1 MKYFK
6 FEQFAIS
13 NTAKRLGI
21 DNSVPPKFQSRTA
34 ELVDTIL
41 DPLREAWGSSID
53 MTSGYRCEEL
63 NNAIGGSKTSAHSHA
78 YAADL
83 VPSNGKVEE
92 FKEFT
97 MHWLHGNNI
106 KFDQYINEYKGN
118 SSWVH
123 IGIRNG
129 SGQQRQQYKLFYGGK
144 YTKIDP
150 NTFTSIKNRDM
161 SGQPA
166 NNINKV
172 DSDTKVTSIVQQ
184 EVNPTVSAITYDNNF
199 TTGGGNT
206 QTGSTAGLLTSFNDI
221 YLQNISNK
229 DNNTDNNIDNEQIK
243 SNSIYQK
250 DDNGDPILNEYGN
263 PTVTDDY
270 LCEFDEG
277 DDMID
282 NEEVP
287 NVDEVYP
294 VLSQTPQQNNLPNN
308 SIQNS
313 SVSNIN
319 NIPSAVD
326 IEDKNANTPEAKKL
340 LEDIRK
346 KRNLEKWNLKSQ
358 DLSLAEA
365 KAKLYKWLQSQS
377 VILQNAFYILI
388 FKDMIDRIKTL
399 TEQLQNTS
407 QMNMVTLLNSLNDVI
422 SIFNDLGIT
431 PDAKGIDMQDLKN
444 LGMAAVGTLAD
455 TGVNIGNQV
464 YNNSMQY
471 TQNNI
476 NASIAELRD
485 KTGFIIDSDL
495 IGKSQD
501 IVAGIADA
509 GNALGK
515 SIAESSKTINSSDN
529 KLNKESTSNNIQVP
543 TIAKAAGSDIVTNM
557 IDGGINNIINTGQIV
572 SMQNV
577 TGAAD
582 ELKNRFAN
590 MSNNIKEPFSYQQS
604 NDGKNIIID
613 IIINKDPA
621 LNIIKINSFLK
632 SYTYGNNEQIF
643 NAGAIKYI
651 RDTFNQ
657 AWQTN
662 EYTTIY
668 VDAIVEG
675 ITKHYIFNFTINKN

>member
-21 DNSVPPKFQSRTA
+21 DNSVPLKFQPRAA

-41 DPLREAWGSSID
+41 DPLREAWGSDID

-63 NNAIGGSKTSAHSHA
+63 NNAIGGSKTSAHSHV

-97 MHWLHGNNI
+97 MHWLYDNNI

-150 NTFTSIKNRDM
+150 NTFTSIKNRNM
-161 SGQPA
+161 SGQP

-172 DSDTKVTSIVQQ
+172 DSDTQVTSIVQQ
-184 EVNPTVSAITYDNNF
+184 EVNPTVAATTYDNNF

-206 QTGSTAGLLTSFNDI
+206 QTGSTAGLLTAFDDI
-221 YLQNISNK
+221 YLKNISNK
-229 DNNTDNNIDNEQIK
+229 DNNTNDSVDNEQIK

-270 LCEFDEG
+270 LYEFDED

-282 NEEVP
+282 DMEVP
-287 NVDEVYP
+287 NADEVYP
-294 VLSQTPQQNNLPNN
+294 VLSQSIQQNNLSNN
-308 SIQNS
+308 STQNS

-319 NIPSAVD
+319 NVPSAVD

-340 LEDIRK
+340 LEDIRR

-358 DLSLAEA
+358 DLPLAEA
-365 KAKLYKWLQSQS
+365 KAELYKWLQGQS
-377 VILQNAFYILI
+377 IILQNAFYILI

-399 TEQLQNTS
+399 IEQLQNTS

-431 PDAKGIDMQDLKN
+431 PDAEGIDMQDLKN
-444 LGMAAVGTLAD
+444 LGMAVVGTLAD

-476 NASIAELRD
+476 NASIAELRNQ
-485 KTGFIIDSDL
+485 TGLIIDSDI
-495 IGKSQD
+495 IGKSQN
-501 IVAGIADA
+501 IVAGATEM
-509 GNALGK
+509 GNELGM
-515 SIAESSKTINSSDN
+515 SVAEASKTINSSDN
-529 KLNKESTSNNIQVP
+529 KIGSIQVP
-543 TIAKAAGSDIVTNM
+543 TIAKATGSDIVANM
-557 IDGGINNIINTGQIV
+557 VDGGINNIINTGQIV

-582 ELKNRFAN
+582 ELKNRFTN
-590 MSNNIKEPFSYQQS
+590 ISNNIKEPFSYQQS
-604 NDGKNIIID
+604 NDGKNITID

-632 SYTYGNNEQIF
+632 SYTYGNNERIF

-675 ITKHYIFNFTINKN
+675 ITKHYIFNFTIKRSN

>member
-13 NTAKRLGI
+13 NTAKKRGI
-21 DNSVPPKFQSRTA
+21 DNSVPLKFQPRTV

-41 DPLREAWGSSID
+41 DPLREAWGSGID

-97 MHWLHGNNI
+97 MHWLHDNNI

-123 IGIRNG
+123 IAIRNG
-129 SGQQRQQYKLFYGGK
+129 SGQQRHQYKLFYGGK

-150 NTFTSIKNRDM
+150 NTFTGIKNRNM
-161 SGQPA
+161 SGQST
-166 NNINKV
+166 NINKV
-172 DSDTKVTSIVQQ
+172 DSDNQITTVVQQ
-184 EVNPTVSAITYDNNF
+184 EVNPTVAAITYNNDF
-199 TTGGGNT
+199 ITGGGNT
-206 QTGSTAGLLTSFNDI
+206 QSGSTTGLLTVFDDI
-221 YLQNISNK
+221 YLKNISNK
-229 DNNTDNNIDNEQIK
+229 DNNTDDSIDNEQIK
-243 SNSIYQK
+243 NNNIYQK
-250 DDNGDPILNEYGN
+250 DENGDPILDEFGN

-270 LCEFDEG
+270 LYEFDEG

-282 NEEVP
+282 DEEVP
-287 NVDEVYP
+287 NADEVYP
-294 VLSQTPQQNNLPNN
+294 ALSQPIQQNNLSNNN
-308 SIQNS
+308 STQNS
-313 SVSNIN
+313 SLSNIN
-319 NIPSAVD
+319 NVPSSID
-326 IEDKNANTPEAKKL
+326 IEDKNANTPETKKL
-340 LEDIRK
+340 LEDIRR
-346 KRNLEKWNLKSQ
+346 KRNLEKWNSKSQ
-358 DLSLAEA
+358 DLPLAEA
-365 KAKLYKWLQSQS
+365 KSKLYKWLQEQS
-377 VILQNAFYILI
+377 IILQNAFYILI
-388 FKDMIDRIKTL
+388 FKDIIDRIKTL

-407 QMNMVTLLNSLNDVI
+407 QMSMVTLLNSLNDVI
-422 SIFNDLGIT
+422 SIFNDLGIR
-431 PDAKGIDMQDLKN
+431 PDSEGIDMQDLKN
-444 LGMAAVGTLAD
+444 LGMAVVGTLAD
-455 TGVNIGNQV
+455 TGANIGNQV

-476 NASIAELRD
+476 NASIAALREQ
-485 KTGFIIDSDL
+485 GLVLDSDI
-495 IGKSQD
+495 IGKSQN
-501 IVAGIADA
+501 IVAGATEI
-509 GNALGK
+509 GNGLG
-515 SIAESSKTINSSDN
+515 SSVAESSKTINSSNN
-529 KLNKESTSNNIQVP
+529 KIGSIQLP
-543 TIAKAAGSDIVTNM
+543 TIDKARGSDIVANM
-557 IDGGINNIINTGQIV
+557 VDGGINNIINTGQIV

-582 ELKNRFAN
+582 ELKNRFTN
-590 MSNNIKEPFSYQQS
+590 ISNNIKEPFSYQQS
-604 NDGKNIIID
+604 NNGKNITID

-651 RDTFNQ
+651 RDTFKE

-662 EYTTIY
+662 EYTTIH

-675 ITKHYIFNFTINKN
+675 ITKHYIFNFTINKK

>member
-21 DNSVPPKFQSRTA
+21 DNSVPIKFQPRAA

-41 DPLREAWGSSID
+41 DPLREAWGSGID

-63 NNAIGGSKTSAHSHA
+63 NNAIGGSKTSAHSHV

-97 MHWLHGNNI
+97 MHWLHDNNI

-123 IGIRNG
+123 IAIRNG

-161 SGQPA
+161 SGQPT

-172 DSDTKVTSIVQQ
+172 DSDTQITSIVQQ
-184 EVNPTVSAITYDNNF
+184 EVNPIVDAITYDNNF

-206 QTGSTAGLLTSFNDI
+206 QTGSTAGLLTAFDDI
-221 YLQNISNK
+221 YLKNISNK
-229 DNNTDNNIDNEQIK
+229 DNNTDNSIDNEQIK
-243 SNSIYQK
+243 SNNIYQK

-270 LCEFDEG
+270 LYEFDEG
-277 DDMID
+277 DDMVD
-282 NEEVP
+282 DDEVQ

-294 VLSQTPQQNNLPNN
+294 VLSQTSQQNNLSNN

-313 SVSNIN
+313 SVLNIN
-319 NIPSAVD
+319 NVPSAVD

-340 LEDIRK
+340 LEDIRR

-358 DLSLAEA
+358 DLPLAEA
-365 KAKLYKWLQSQS
+365 KAELYKWLKGQSI
-377 VILQNAFYILI
+377 ILQNAFYILI

-407 QMNMVTLLNSLNDVI
+407 QMNMVALLNSLNDVI

-431 PDAKGIDMQDLKN
+431 PDAEGIDMQDLKN
-444 LGMAAVGTLAD
+444 LGMAVVGTLAD

-476 NASIAELRD
+476 NASIIELRNQ
-485 KTGFIIDSDL
+485 TGLIIDSDL

-501 IVAGIADA
+501 IVASATEM
-509 GNALGK
+509 GNELGM
-515 SIAESSKTINSSDN
+515 SVAEASKTLNSSNN
-529 KLNKESTSNNIQVP
+529 KIGSIQVP
-543 TIAKAAGSDIVTNM
+543 TIAKATGSNIVTNM
-557 IDGGINNIINTGQIV
+557 VDGGINNIINTGQIV

-577 TGAAD
+577 TGAAE
-582 ELKNRFAN
+582 ELKNRFSN
-590 MSNNIKEPFSYQQS
+590 ISNNIKEPFSYQQL

-613 IIINKDPA
+613 IIINKDPT

-632 SYTYGNNEQIF
+632 SYTYGNNERIF

-668 VDAIVEG
+668 IDAIVEG
-675 ITKHYIFNFTINKN
+675 ITKHYVFNFTINKK